1 MSGRA
6 LGIEGDFTYLPG
18 LMLITFNDK
27 AVMSS
32 EVNLIKESQGLDLGK
47 FQDIHYVYK
56 AVVHGYYTAQEGVQE
71 ITAVMVRRQPH
82 SESLQILAYGMAGVA
97 IGSFNFSMR
106 PMDFVPCFILGC
118 VVGIL
123 QLIAGARSSQFS
135 HLVEVCAAIL
145 VAFVSR
151 GLGSIPYYDQPMF
164 CFSAIAYSSIV
175 VLLPGYT
182 VLCAALELQNQKL
195 AAGAA
200 RMVYA
205 IIYSLFLGFG
215 FLVGMVLMG
224 MMSPNAQSNTSCQA
238 PQWWDASN
246 LDYKLLYVKFLWV
259 PVFAACIAI
268 IFQAKWAQVPVM
280 ALIAFVSYEANFWIS
295 TALDDNSQVGNA
307 AGAFIIGVMGNL
319 YSRMFHGL
327 AAAAMLPAIIV
338 QVPGGIAARLNLKD
352 AIASANAMT
361 GHVLNTTVA
370 NTSTVGTIS
379 NVGYTGMVEVA
390 VGSSVGFFLSALLIY
405 PVGKKRS
412 GLFTY

>member
-6 LGIEGDFTYLPG
+6 LGIEGDFTYLPD
-18 LMLITFNDK
+18 LMLISFNDK
-27 AVMSS
+27 AAMSS
-32 EVNLIKESQGLDLGK
+32 EVSLIKESQGLDLGK

-56 AVVHGYYTAQEGVQE
+56 AVVHGYYTAQEGLQVLA
-71 ITAVMVRRQPH
+71 AVMGRRQPH
-82 SESLQILAYGMAGVA
+82 GKFLRILAYGMAGVA

-106 PMDFVPCFILGC
+106 PMDFVPCFLLGC

-123 QLIAGARSSQFS
+123 ELIAGAQSSQFS

-164 CFSAIAYSSIV
+164 CFSAIAYSNIV
-175 VLLPGYT
+175 VLLPGYS

-205 IIYSLFLGFG
+205 IIYSIFLGFG
-215 FLVGMVLMG
+215 FLVGTVLMG
-224 MMSPNAQSNTSCQA
+224 AMYPNAQSNTTCQA

-259 PVFAACIAI
+259 PVFAASIAI
-268 IFQAKWAQVPVM
+268 IFQAKWAQIPVM

-295 TALDDNSQVGNA
+295 TVLDNNSQVGNA
-307 AGAFIIGVMGNL
+307 AGAFIVGIMGNL

-327 AAAAMLPAIIV
+327 AAAATLPAIIV
-338 QVPGGIAARLNLKD
+338 QVPGGMAVRLNLKD
-352 AIASANAMT
+352 AIASANTMT
-361 GHVLNTTVA
+361 GHVLDAAVA
-370 NTSTVGTIS
+370 SNSTVGTIS
-379 NVGYTGMVEVA
+379 NIGYTGMVEVA
-390 VGSSVGFFLSALLIY
+390 IGSSVGFFLSALLIY